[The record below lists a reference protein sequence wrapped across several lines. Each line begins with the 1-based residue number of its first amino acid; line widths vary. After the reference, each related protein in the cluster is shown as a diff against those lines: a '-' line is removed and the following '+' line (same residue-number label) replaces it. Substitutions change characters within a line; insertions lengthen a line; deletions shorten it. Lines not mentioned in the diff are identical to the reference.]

1 MFNFQESSLFLFN
14 EEVEVFFNY
23 LDRFSINENVV
34 VWNVGDSEFLK
45 FNVQYQFDIMFQNS
59 MYVMFFFIVI
69 VFIYYE
75 IVGVNSFMYVGISF
89 VYVLMIRVV
98 FFM

>member
-75 IVGVNSFMYVGISF
+75 IVGVNSFMYVGISL
-89 VYVLMIRVV
+89 VYVLMMRVV